1 MSEMLGN
8 YYFMTNRFQSA
19 RQVLEKALEEDPSNK
34 SVKKKLI
41 LCYIDSG
48 HIDKGF
54 NLFLSLI
61 KQDITYITD
70 TTNNYDSCPCM
81 DILYNFENLVYP
93 KLSEKD
99 YNKVLAILWLYRD
112 VKISVKYFKKVKSM
126 SKNDKNVDEI
136 LNILS
141 NYPTN

>member
-1 MSEMLGN
+1 MLGN

-41 LCYIDSG
+41 LCYLDSG
-48 HIDKGF
+48 HIDEGF
-54 NLFLSLI
+54 NLFQSLI
-61 KQDITYITD
+61 NQDITYITD
-70 TTNNYDSCPCM
+70 TTNNDDSCPCM
-81 DILYNFENLVYP
+81 DILNNFENLVYP

-112 VKISVKYFKKVKSM
+112 VKFSAKYFRKVKSINQ
-126 SKNDKNVDEI
+126 NDKTVDKI
-136 LNILS
+136 LEMLFT
-141 NYPTN
+141 YPTK